1 MNVQAA
7 PLHHYSCAFLISQ
20 AAGKGCA
27 GWVVSVHLQTVVSSS
42 GGICML
48 RTTHGKKW
56 ADLHTLY
63 TISTTCIC
71 DLICAISVFHY
82 FFLPHLG
89 SIQILLIDSIQNTG
103 YWRVLGG
110 RLKCDLSVCVC
121 VRERGTEGV
130 PMCYQLTFPCNSKT
144 WLLLYEVL
152 WTCVCWV
159 CMSAWQIYAI
169 WKRDCTSITMNGV
182 SVLCINAACLAH
194 IFTVRVRMDSQ
205 TDL

>member
-121 VRERGTEGV
+121 VRERGELKGFLCATSWHSHAIQRLDYYC
-130 PMCYQLTFPCNSKT
+130 MKCY
-144 WLLLYEVL
+144 EHV
-152 WTCVCWV
+152 CVEC
-159 CMSAWQIYAI
+159 
-169 WKRDCTSITMNGV
+169 
-182 SVLCINAACLAH
+182 ACLHGKYMPYGRGIAPQLLW
-194 IFTVRVRMDSQ
+194 MG
-205 TDL
+205 